1 MFVVL
6 KAAFTMVG
14 KEILG
19 EAMKEKGIRVGL
31 IERIEEMYRKTKS
44 RVRVGKKMEEMF
56 WTVRELRQGC
66 PLSLLLFSVL
76 VVNLE
81 QEMSKVRWGG
91 EKIEKERVYTLSYAD
106 DIVLIAKGGRGDE
119 EHDEKVEV
127 LLR

>member
-1 MFVVL
+1 MFVVS
-6 KAAFTMVG
+6 KAAFNMVD
-14 KEILG
+14 KEVFG

-31 IERIEEMYRKTKS
+31 IERIKEMYRKTKS
-44 RVRVGKKMEEMF
+44 RVRVGKKMGKMF

-76 VVNLE
+76 VVDLE

-91 EKIEKERVYTLSYAD
+91 EKIGKERVCTLSYAD

>member
-6 KAAFTMVG
+6 KAAFNMVD
-14 KEILG
+14 KEVLG

-56 WTVRELRQGC
+56 WTVRELR
-66 PLSLLLFSVL
+66 LLLFSVL
-76 VVNLE
+76 VVDLE

-91 EKIEKERVYTLSYAD
+91 EKIGKERVCTLS
-106 DIVLIAKGGRGDE
+106 
-119 EHDEKVEV
+119 
-127 LLR
+127 